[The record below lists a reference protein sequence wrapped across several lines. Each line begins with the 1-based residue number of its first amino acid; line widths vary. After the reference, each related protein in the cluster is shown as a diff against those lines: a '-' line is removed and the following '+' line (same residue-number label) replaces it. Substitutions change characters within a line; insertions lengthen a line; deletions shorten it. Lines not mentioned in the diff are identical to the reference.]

1 MADEQNPN
9 QPPPPMT
16 SGEPDTRDL
25 GFGSVIS
32 QEQHT
37 RLLNRDGS
45 FNVHRRGLSFWT
57 QLNAYHALLTMR
69 WWKFNLLLVL
79 FYVFVNLFFAMA
91 YLLCGTG
98 ALHGDSSNS
107 PFLQALYF
115 SVETYS
121 TIGYGNIAP
130 TTRAANFV
138 VATEAFTGLVSVAMA
153 TGLLFARFS
162 RPTADIIYSRNAI
175 IAPYLNKTA
184 FMFRITNARNNQII
198 DLAASVVLSRFEQ
211 VDGRAQRKYHTL
223 SLERDTVAFFPL
235 AWTVVH
241 PIDRNS
247 PLYGWDAE
255 MLQNSAAE
263 FLILLKGYDETFA
276 EQVHSRTSYT
286 SDEVLWN
293 VRFVTLYEKSPDG
306 VTIDVERLHQVE
318 PVRPAVERTAIQ

>member
-1 MADEQNPN
+1 VSDEQNPT
-9 QPPPPMT
+9 PPLPLP

-25 GFGSVIS
+25 GFGSVVS

-45 FNVHRRGLSFWT
+45 FNVHRKGLHFWT
-57 QLNAYHALLTMR
+57 QLNAYHTLLTMR
-69 WWKFNLLLVL
+69 WWKFNLLLVA
-79 FYVFVNLFFAMA
+79 FYLFFNLLFAFA
-91 YLLCGTG
+91 FWLCGPG
-98 ALHGDSSNS
+98 ALHGDASNS

-115 SVETYS
+115 SIETFS

-130 TTRAANFV
+130 TTAAANTL
-138 VATEAFTGLVSVAMA
+138 VAIEAFVGLISVAMA

-162 RPTADIIYSRNAI
+162 RPTAEIIYSRNAI

-184 FMFRITNARNNQII
+184 FEFRITNARQNQII
-198 DLAASVVLSRFEQ
+198 DLTARVVLSRFEQ

-223 SLERDTVAFFPL
+223 PLERDTVAFFPL

-247 PLYGWDAE
+247 PLFGWDAP
-255 MLQNSAAE
+255 MLKNSAAE
-263 FLILLKGYDETFA
+263 FLILLTGQDETFA

-286 SDEVLWN
+286 TDELLWN

-318 PVRPAVERTAIQ
+318 PVRPAAERTAIQ